1 MRWQSSALSVIL
13 AASMLVLIGCKGD
26 EAVPEVNEPKV
37 QQSEQP
43 KQQEQ
48 PASGP
53 EAEEAAVAAAEA
65 WLGFVDSGQYA
76 KSWDEAAQFL
86 RNTLPKERWEPSLGT
101 VRARCGKLVSRELMS
116 KNFTTTLKGAPEGK
130 YVVIQYRTRF
140 EKKSVAVETITP
152 MLDKDGQWRVSGYYV
167 K

>member
-43 KQQEQ
+43 KQ

-53 EAEEAAVAAAEA
+53 EAEEAAIAAAEA
-65 WLGFVDSGQYA
+65 WLAFVDSGQYA

-152 MLDKDGQWRVSGYYV
+152 MLDKDGQGGVSGYYG